1 MMAKSEVTSL
11 VCVLIMVVNA
21 PGSHA
26 SHRSKDGTGSG
37 QTKDGI
43 GQPAPCC
50 LPFRFQAIVAMLP
63 NFSDGRKVFLLA
75 LLLLTFTTIH
85 KLLLTLMSCHSY
97 NYAFCMQF
105 IDAFV

>member
-1 MMAKSEVTSL
+1 MMPVSEVTSL

-26 SHRSKDGTGSG
+26 LHRSKDGTGSG

-50 LPFRFQAIVAMLP
+50 LPYRFQAIVAMLP
-63 NFSDGRKVFLLA
+63 NFSDERKVFLSA
-75 LLLLTFTTIH
+75 LLLLTFTSVH
-85 KLLLTLMSCHSY
+85 KLLLTLMLCHSY
-97 NYAFCMQF
+97 SYAFCMQF
-105 IDAFV
+105 IDAFI